1 MTDSL
6 RRTLPLLLAAAL
18 LAGCANS
25 TTPRLDARFGDAVRE
40 VRALQTLNPEAG
52 HDPDPVIGLDGPAAR
67 HAIQRYH
74 DSFKAPPSTFDV
86 LGIGGQ

>member
-1 MTDSL
+1 MNDYL
-6 RRTLPLLLAAAL
+6 FRTLILALAASL
-18 LAGCANS
+18 LGGCANS

-52 HDPDPVIGLDGPAAR
+52 LDPDPVSGLDGPAAR
-67 HAIQRYH
+67 HAIQRYQ
-74 DSFKAPPSTFDV
+74 DSFKAPPTTFDV